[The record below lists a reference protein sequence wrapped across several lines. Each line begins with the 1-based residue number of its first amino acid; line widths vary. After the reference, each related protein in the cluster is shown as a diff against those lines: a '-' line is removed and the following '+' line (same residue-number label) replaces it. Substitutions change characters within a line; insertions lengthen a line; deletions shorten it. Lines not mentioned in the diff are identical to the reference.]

1 MPTRRASCA
10 APGRSSRSPAVRRA
24 TSAARSS
31 CTPTGSRNRCAWPS
45 TRPIGAGRSRRP
57 TTATT
62 ASSRSRSSRGSAT
75 STTGCARPPSGPA
88 RMAPGVGGEGREL
101 TELTGEQVEKRVG
114 QLEAEMRNAAKNLEY
129 ERAAALRDEI
139 QGIRLRVLEE
149 DASVVVARAA
159 EAAATRAVVKEV
171 RVVPAAGGPLAPDEG
186 TAADWRPGRRGGD
199 EG

>member
-24 TSAARSS
+24 AVQAA
-31 CTPTGSRNRCAWPS
+31 N
-45 TRPIGAGRSRRP
+45 TRDHGMEPVTIVKGIRDINDRLRAVAERPGAFGAGD
-57 TTATT
+57 
-62 ASSRSRSSRGSAT
+62 
-75 STTGCARPPSGPA
+75 
-88 RMAPGVGGEGREL
+88 GREL
-101 TELTGEQVEKRVG
+101 TELTREQVEKLVG

-159 EAAATRAVVKEV
+159 ESAATRAVVKEV
-171 RVVPAAGGPLAPDEG
+171 RVVPATEEPLEPDEG
-186 TAADWRPGRRGGD
+186 TPPDWLPGIRDEHEDDGGWQA
-199 EG
+199 EGR